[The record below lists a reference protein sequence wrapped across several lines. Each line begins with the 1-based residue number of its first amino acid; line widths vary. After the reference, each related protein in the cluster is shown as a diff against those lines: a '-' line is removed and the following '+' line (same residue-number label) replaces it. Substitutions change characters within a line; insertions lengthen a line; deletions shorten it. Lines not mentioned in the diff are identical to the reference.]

1 MIRGQRAISS
11 PAAQFL
17 SEDSKLAIP
26 AFFHFL
32 LCLSFSQCF
41 VLILETWN
49 LGERSPKAIYVL
61 ASPPPPPPPCS
72 PPLPSLP
79 PPSRQ
84 PGGEQRE
91 DSLMHTELGNSA
103 APLSVFLLCWRGCS
117 SSSRRSLLALTACG
131 WLDFPSQLNGRNK
144 LSVPS
149 ICNTPQQH
157 WSQHCVS
164 AWIRTPGDV
173 GTEK

>member
-17 SEDSKLAIP
+17 SEDSKLAVP

-91 DSLMHTELGNSA
+91 DSLMHTELGNWA

-117 SSSRRSLLALTACG
+117 SSSRRRSSLSQPVG
-131 WLDFPSQLNGRNK
+131 DWIFPRSWMEETNFLF
-144 LSVPS
+144 LPS
-149 ICNTPQQH
+149 ATHPNSTGASTVFLHGSGLQ
-157 WSQHCVS
+157 VM
-164 AWIRTPGDV
+164 
-173 GTEK
+173 